1 MDWKKNC
8 RKRRFFFPLDR
19 AVTYVRI
26 GTCFQRL
33 GAPKLT
39 GSRSFRAVIA
49 KQFAHQYFVM
59 SVVVNT
65 EQGQWNAVGQNGNVV
80 SQQRGERGR
89 VPNPP
94 PHMQANYIVN
104 RAPGSNDPYVQNL
117 SRKILK
123 LTLIMGV
130 IAIVRNITL
139 LYMQFYEISMVE
151 MLLPLMIPY
160 CGYEG
165 ARRRNRAL
173 VNCFWGCSAFIL
185 TLYILQLLFS
195 VNYFIQAGKN
205 PDHQHTINVEGHIAM
220 LITGGVAAVFQ
231 TAACIWGR
239 QLAHTEYMLY
249 VSHAHVNRG
258 QMVGGR
264 RTAHVNADGTIIYV
278 TNMGPVSAVSRPVQ
292 EGVDSSRLASFHTAT
307 LDDAAMA
314 ADDWDKKGKNSSCVI
329 CLDDFETGATVKQLP
344 GCGHM
349 FHSHCIDQWLSGHTR
364 CPNCNNDVSGSQQ
377 QA

>member
-1 MDWKKNC
+1 MNIVD
-8 RKRRFFFPLDR
+8 
-19 AVTYVRI
+19 
-26 GTCFQRL
+26 
-33 GAPKLT
+33 
-39 GSRSFRAVIA
+39 
-49 KQFAHQYFVM
+49 
-59 SVVVNT
+59 
-65 EQGQWNAVGQNGNVV
+65 NGN
-80 SQQRGERGR
+80 SRGSGNNSSNGRNVYNERGR

-94 PHMQANYIVN
+94 VHMNQGFHVVN
-104 RAPGSNDPYVQNL
+104 RSPGQTDPYVQNL
-117 SRKILK
+117 SKKILK
-123 LTLIMGV
+123 LALIMGV

-139 LYMQFYEISMVE
+139 LYMQYYDISMVE

-195 VNYFIQAGKN
+195 INYFIKSSEKS
-205 PDHQHTINVEGHIAM
+205 DHEHQINVEGHIAA
-220 LITGGVAAVFQ
+220 LITGGIAAIFQ

-239 QLAHTEYMLY
+239 QLAHTDYMLY
-249 VSHAHVNRG
+249 IAHANGHRVPQG
-258 QMVGGR
+258 V
-264 RTAHVNADGTIIYV
+264 RTAHMNADGTIIYIS
-278 TNMGPVSAVSRPVQ
+278 NMGPVSAASRPVQ
-292 EGVDSSRLASFHTAT
+292 EGVDSSRLASFHTVT

-329 CLDDFETGATVKQLP
+329 CLEDFESGATIKRLP

-364 CPNCNNDVSGSQQ
+364 CPNCNNDVSGNP
-377 QA
+377 